1 LSKTVRV
8 VGPTGANGTLEQVY
22 VLSQFAGP
30 TGLFPVWVQAAT
42 GATGFKNVIGAAR
55 LAIDSGFTVLDQT
68 DVIPGVLFGGVTAYK
83 IQGTAAAISAT
94 LTRPV
99 PQSATKNCASAIVS
113 FKSAA
118 AWKLVSHVGGG
129 GAFAPGGTD
138 APSLDTTTADL
149 IVVVMT
155 GGSFVTPV
163 DSNGNTW
170 TLAKHQS
177 SGGNAGEVSIW
188 YCLNPT
194 VGAGHTFTLTPSFNT
209 HAISAWS
216 GSAPG
221 GFDQQNGT
229 SLIPSDGVT
238 LTQSTGSITPT
249 ADNELLIAAFGLN
262 DPSNNLTG
270 PTGPNSEIKTVI
282 ISGYSGPR

>member
-8 VGPTGANGTLEQVY
+8 IGPTGANGTLEQVY
-22 VLSQFAGP
+22 ILSQFAGP

-55 LAIDSGFTVLDQT
+55 FMVDSGFTILDQT
-68 DVIPGVLFGGVTAYK
+68 DVIPGACYGGLVAYR
-83 IQGTAAAISAT
+83 IQGTAAAVNPT

-99 PQSATKNCASAIVS
+99 PQGATKPSASAIVS

-118 AWKLVSHVGGG
+118 AWKLVSHVGGL
-129 GAFAPGGTD
+129 GANASGGTNT
-138 APSLDTTTADL
+138 PSLNTTTADL
-149 IVVVMT
+149 IVIAMT
-155 GGSFVTPV
+155 GGDFVTPT

-170 TLAKHQS
+170 TLAKQQAS
-177 SGGNAGEVSIW
+177 AGGGEVSIW

-194 VGAGHTFTLTPSFNT
+194 VGAGHTFTLTPSYDA
-209 HAISAWS
+209 HSISAWS

-221 GFDQQNGT
+221 GLDQQNGA
-229 SLIPSDGVT
+229 SRISADGVS

-249 ADNELLIAAFGLN
+249 ANNELLIAAFGLN

-270 PTGPNSEIKTVI
+270 PTGPAGEIKTVI